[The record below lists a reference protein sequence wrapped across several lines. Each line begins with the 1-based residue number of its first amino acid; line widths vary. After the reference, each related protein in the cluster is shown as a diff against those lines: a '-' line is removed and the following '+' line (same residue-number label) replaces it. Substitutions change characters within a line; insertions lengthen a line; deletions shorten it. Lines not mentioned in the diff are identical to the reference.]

1 LSIVSLNVEIQTII
15 HMILQGFNFSKM
27 NQTEIEF
34 NQGTEKILAEKI
46 VIGFI
51 WILVETLGN
60 SMLFGMVQFDRLGGD
75 PLKRRI
81 VDQVSFTK

>member
-1 LSIVSLNVEIQTII
+1 MYWLLVL
-15 HMILQGFNFSKM
+15 LGFNFSKM
-27 NQTEIEF
+27 NRTEIEF
-34 NQGTEKILAEKI
+34 NQETEKILAEKI

-60 SMLFGMVQFDRLGGD
+60 SMLFGLVQFDRLGGD

>member
-1 LSIVSLNVEIQTII
+1 
-15 HMILQGFNFSKM
+15 MILQGFNFSKM

-34 NQGTEKILAEKI
+34 NQETEKILAEKI

>member
-1 LSIVSLNVEIQTII
+1 
-15 HMILQGFNFSKM
+15 MILPGLNFSKM
-27 NQTEIEF
+27 NQTEVEF
-34 NQGTEKILAEKI
+34 NQEVEKILAEKI

>member
-1 LSIVSLNVEIQTII
+1 MEWCIVDTRHV
-15 HMILQGFNFSKM
+15 ILLIFSNM
-27 NQTEIEF
+27 NQTQVEF
-34 NQGTEKILAEKI
+34 NQEETEKILAEKI

-81 VDQVSFTK
+81 VDQVSLTN

>member
-1 LSIVSLNVEIQTII
+1 
-15 HMILQGFNFSKM
+15 MILQGFNFSKM
-27 NQTEIEF
+27 NPTEIEF
-34 NQGTEKILAEKI
+34 NQETEKILAEKI

>member
-1 LSIVSLNVEIQTII
+1 
-15 HMILQGFNFSKM
+15 MILQGFNFSKM

-34 NQGTEKILAEKI
+34 NQETEKILAEKI

-81 VDQVSFTK
+81 VDQVSFTN

>member
-1 LSIVSLNVEIQTII
+1 
-15 HMILQGFNFSKM
+15 MILQGFNFSNM

-34 NQGTEKILAEKI
+34 NQETEKILAEKI

>member
-1 LSIVSLNVEIQTII
+1 
-15 HMILQGFNFSKM
+15 MILQGFNFSKM